1 MILKSLLAAV
11 LYRAACQTTVFH
23 SVPTTTKATKYIDP
37 DFPGLAFEQASFVE
51 YAQYNNGSVN
61 QFSLNLIDSIYKRT
75 GGKPLIRLGGT
86 SADFA
91 HYLPDQKEAALPR
104 AEVNNFQDVGN
115 TTIGPSYWPL
125 TKNIPNAKYIV
136 QLPLAIVD
144 VDQAATWARTSAAGI
159 GMDRIHSFEVGNEPD
174 LYPDPKLPPPTYQG
188 HLDNKTYVENFTKH
202 VAAVAK
208 AVKLPAGP
216 FFQAFDTSSH
226 FGADKYKDATALNV
240 PTCFDLGINRD
251 NIVKTVAQH
260 YYQTNVKHAED
271 LATGLM
277 NHPAIKERLDIFR
290 PAIDYLSRNHAKI
303 PFILSEVGNSLN
315 PTHDYHY
322 QATLGS
328 ALWQVDFQLYG
339 LSIGIDRFNFQQIMH
354 SGFDLWLPV
363 ESVGMKPQVFSNFYA
378 QPFAADF
385 VGFSGKATIQTV
397 DMQDFDSQV
406 PVYAA
411 YENGKI
417 ERVAIVNMN
426 YWAPGRGER
435 KVTQVPLQLGTD
447 VKYVTVEHLTS
458 PEGASAQAD
467 SISYAGSRWTYETV
481 GKEEKEWRHDTQILS
496 ADEGAVTIDVQ
507 YSEAVIIHLNQ

>member
-1 MILKSLLAAV
+1 MTLKSVLATV
-11 LYRAACQTTVFH
+11 LYAAAYQPTTIYT
-23 SVPTTTKATKYIDP
+23 VPTTAKAAKYIDP
-37 DFPGLAFEQASFVE
+37 DFPGLAFEQASLVE
-51 YAQYNNGSVN
+51 YAQYRNGSVN

-86 SADFA
+86 SADYA

-115 TTIGPSYWPL
+115 TTIGPSYWTL
-125 TKNIPNAKYIV
+125 TKNFPNARYIV
-136 QLPLAIVD
+136 QLPLAIANVN
-144 VDQAATWARTSAAGI
+144 QAVAWARTSAVGI
-159 GMDRIHSFEVGNEPD
+159 GMDRIHSFEVGNEAD
-174 LYPDPKLPPPTYQG
+174 LYPDPKLLPPTYQG
-188 HLDNKTYVENFTKH
+188 HLDNKTYVANFTKY
-202 VAAVAK
+202 AAAIAK
-208 AVKLPAGP
+208 AVKLPRGP

-226 FGADKYKDATALNV
+226 IGLSKDRDATAFHV
-240 PTCFDLGINRD
+240 PTCFGLGINRD

-260 YYQTNVKHAED
+260 YYQTNIGHAGD

-290 PAIDYLSRNHAKI
+290 PAIDYLARNHPQI
-303 PFILSEVGNSLN
+303 PFVLSEIGNSLN

-363 ESVGMKPQVFSNFYA
+363 ESAGMEPRVFSNFYA
-378 QPFAADF
+378 QPFATDF
-385 VGFSGKATIQTV
+385 VGCSGRATIQTV
-397 DMQDFDSQV
+397 NMPGFDAQV

-417 ERVAIVNMN
+417 KRVAIVNMN
-426 YWAPGRGER
+426 YWVPGQGAR
-435 KVTQVPLQLGTD
+435 KATQVPLQLGAD
-447 VKYVTVEHLTS
+447 VKSATIEHLNS
-458 PEGASAQAD
+458 PGGAGAQAD
-467 SISYAGSRWTYETV
+467 SVSYAGSRWTYETV
-481 GKEEKEWRHDTQILS
+481 GKEQKGWRHDTQVLS
-496 ADEGAVTIDVQ
+496 VDEGAVKINVQ
-507 YSEAVIIHLNQ
+507 YSEAVIIHLNH